1 MSKLPP
7 ARSLTKALEDGLDRR
22 RLLAGAGG
30 LGLLAALGAMVRP
43 AAALTRE
50 EELVEDC
57 RLTVQSL
64 LSDPDFE
71 WLDDYIRRARG
82 VMIFPDLVKGGF
94 IVGGEGGTGVLLARL
109 ADGSWS
115 YPAFYFMG
123 AASVG
128 LQIGGQVSEVVLTV
142 MNDDAVDRI
151 LRNNFK
157 LGADASVALGP
168 IGRGAEA
175 GTAGGFDNDIYT
187 FGRAVGLFGGISL
200 EGAVLADEPE
210 RNRYYYGRDVAS
222 RAVVYEG
229 AVSNVQAD
237 ALRNALPR

>member
-1 MSKLPP
+1 MPKL
-7 ARSLTKALEDGLDRR
+7 SLDRR
-22 RLLAGAGG
+22 RLLAGSAA
-30 LGLLAALGAMVRP
+30 LGLLAAFGAART

-94 IVGGEGGTGVLLARL
+94 IVGGEGGTGVLVARL

-157 LGADASVALGP
+157 LGADASMALGP

-175 GTAGGFDNDIYT
+175 GTAGAFENDIYT

-210 RNRYYYGRDVAS
+210 RNRYYYGRDVSSSAIV
-222 RAVVYEG
+222 REG
-229 AVSNVQAD
+229 AVTNVQAEP
-237 ALRNALPR
+237 LRSALPR